1 MTIKGL
7 FFLRILISRLEKISL
22 GLEVVLVSSIIVS
35 NMWELISIN
44 VFSLSSIRKIA
55 LALLIVVNFLI
66 GYKLNIMIIVR
77 HLMSTGKAVVFR
89 HLPSLCPPILCYT
102 VSIES
107 ILSL

>member
-1 MTIKGL
+1 MRIATP
-7 FFLRILISRLEKISL
+7 FFLTILMSRLGKISL
-22 GLEVVLVSSIIVS
+22 GLEVVLVSSAIVS
-35 NMWELISIN
+35 NMWGLISIN

-55 LALLIVVNFLI
+55 LALLIVINFLI
-66 GYKLNIMIIVR
+66 GYRLNIMIIMR
-77 HLMSTGKAVVFR
+77 HLMSTRKVVIFR

>member
-1 MTIKGL
+1 M
-7 FFLRILISRLEKISL
+7 SRLGKISL
-22 GLEVVLVSSIIVS
+22 GLEVVLVLSTIVL
-35 NMWELISIN
+35 NMWELISMN

-55 LALLIVVNFLI
+55 LALLIVVNFFI
-66 GYKLNIMIIVR
+66 GYRLNIMIIVR

-89 HLPSLCPPILCYT
+89 HILSLCPPILCYT